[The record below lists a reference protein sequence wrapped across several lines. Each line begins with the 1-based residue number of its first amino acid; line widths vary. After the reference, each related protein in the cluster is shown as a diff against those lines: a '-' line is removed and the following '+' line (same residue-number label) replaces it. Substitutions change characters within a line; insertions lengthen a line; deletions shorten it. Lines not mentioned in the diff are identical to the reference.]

1 MNSTHLHKPKV
12 TWLPPWKLF
21 IVIFFKKIN
30 GKITNLAQGLKN
42 GRGRLVN
49 TILISNLTRL
59 IH

>member
-1 MNSTHLHKPKV
+1 MNSTHLQANRNMAGS
-12 TWLPPWKLF
+12 LKLF
-21 IVIFFKKIN
+21 IVILKKYT